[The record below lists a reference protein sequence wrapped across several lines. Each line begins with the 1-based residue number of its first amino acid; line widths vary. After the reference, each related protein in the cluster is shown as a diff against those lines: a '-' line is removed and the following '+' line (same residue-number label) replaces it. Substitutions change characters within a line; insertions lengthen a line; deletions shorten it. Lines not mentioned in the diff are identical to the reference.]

1 MAVYE
6 HHYKPYAGQLTA
18 AWSRFLI
25 IPRYA
30 YQDVFQSKLYI
41 AFLALCYLCPL
52 VMMILIY
59 LHHNISFLTLTRLQP
74 ENLLPIDSY
83 FFRTYVYIQGIF
95 FSFPF
100 TVLLG
105 PPLISRDLA
114 NNALPLYLC
123 RPFSRFEY
131 AVGKM
136 SVLLILLSAITWIPG
151 LLLFCFQCYL
161 EGGGWLMENAWM
173 AGAILLSSWAW
184 ILLLALLS
192 LALSAWIK
200 WRMAASA
207 ALFAIFIIP
216 NVMGFF
222 ISELFHTSYGHLV
235 SPMMIMQTINDSLFR
250 QWNLF
255 ELPEW
260 AVLSASGAWV
270 GYFGFCALCLWL
282 LARKVRAYEV
292 VQ

>member
-6 HHYKPYAGQLTA
+6 HSYKPYAGQLTPT
-18 AWSRFLI
+18 WSRFLI
-25 IPRYA
+25 LPRHA
-30 YQDVFQSKLYI
+30 YQDVFQSKLYV
-41 AFLALCYLCPL
+41 AFLAICYLCPL

-59 LHHNISFLTLTRLQP
+59 LHHNVNFLALTGLRP

-83 FFRTYVYIQGIF
+83 FFRTYVSIQGTF
-95 FSFPF
+95 AFLF
-100 TVLLG
+100 TVLIG
-105 PPLISRDLA
+105 PPLISRDLS

-123 RPFSRFEY
+123 RPFSRLEY
-131 AVGKM
+131 VIGKM
-136 SVLLILLSAITWIPG
+136 SVLLILLSAITWVPG
-151 LLLFCFQCYL
+151 LLLFFFQSYL
-161 EGGGWLMENAWM
+161 EGGSWLSDNFWM
-173 AGAILLSSWAW
+173 VGAIMLSSWAW
-184 ILLLALLS
+184 ILLLSFLA

-222 ISELFHTSYGHLV
+222 ISDLFRTSYGHLV
-235 SPMMIMQTINDSLFR
+235 NPTMIMQTINDSLFQ

-260 AVLSASGAWV
+260 MVLSASAAWV

-282 LARKVRAYEV
+282 LAIKVRAYEV
-292 VQ
+292 VK